1 MFNTV
6 IKQMVSEGES
16 YDDIIFYLIEN
27 LAMLIENKEQ
37 PLLSLQKSKILL
49 DKLVDQLRMV
59 NEQMSLNVAIEE
71 PHDAFS
77 SDEEEFADGDNEC
90 FDELEALDISEL
102 RKEIDADIQE
112 KAEHAVAMI
121 EQEEAAHLEATKMVE
136 NHHNRIV
143 YINACA
149 NNEPLLYDGIDM
161 SLVPDGASPVSYQET
176 ICQH

>member
-27 LAMLIENKEQ
+27 LALLIENKEQ

-49 DKLVDQLRMV
+49 DKLVSQLRMV
-59 NEQMSLNVAIEE
+59 NEQKTLNVSIEE
-71 PHDAFS
+71 PD
-77 SDEEEFADGDNEC
+77 DEFDPDDDMYNDEGDC
-90 FDELEALDISEL
+90 FDELEALDMSQFI
-102 RKEIDADIQE
+102 KEVDEDTQE
-112 KAEHAVAMI
+112 KAEQAVAMI
-121 EQEEAAHLEATKMVE
+121 EQEEAAHLEATMMVE
-136 NHHNRIV
+136 HHHNRIV

-161 SLVPDGASPVSYQET
+161 SLVSEDASPVGYQEN

>member
-6 IKQMVSEGES
+6 IRKMVSEGES

-27 LAMLIENKEQ
+27 LALLIENKEQ

-49 DKLVDQLRMV
+49 DKLVSQLRMV
-59 NEQMSLNVAIEE
+59 NEQKTLNVSIEE
-71 PHDAFS
+71 PHDEFN
-77 SDEEEFADGDNEC
+77 SDDDMYADDGDC
-90 FDELEALDISEL
+90 FEELEALDMSQFI
-102 RKEIDADIQE
+102 KEVDQDTQE
-112 KAEHAVAMI
+112 KAEQAVAMI
-121 EQEEAAHLEATKMVE
+121 EQEEEAHLEATKMVE

-161 SLVPDGASPVSYQET
+161 SLVSDDASPVGYQEN